1 MNRLSE
7 QMLMEA
13 YKKSVQLNLDTRFIQ
28 LLYHEIERRKSS
40 NKKVLHSKIQMADL
54 ECNQM

>member
-40 NKKVLHSKIQMADL
+40 NKKV
-54 ECNQM
+54 